1 MVDGNSWD
9 ESRSGGNGRGSRGA
23 DGYAG
28 DASYTSGASGAS
40 SRDVIF
46 DRVPPHDDDAEMAVL
61 GGMLMSK
68 DAIGEVSQM
77 IDVTDFYQPKHQTI
91 YEAIITLFSGSQPV
105 DVVLVATPND
115 DHKELSIRAM
125 RAGKHVLCE
134 KPVMMTSKDLE
145 DVLAVAKET
154 GKVFYPRQNRRWDKD
169 YLTMKKVFDEKLIGN
184 VFHIESRYHGS
195 RGIPGD
201 WRGVKEKGGGMMFD
215 WGVHLLDRIVLM
227 VPEKIKKV
235 YAKMT
240 HVTNNEVDDGFIMN
254 MVFESGIT
262 ATVEVGTC
270 NFITLPHWYLCG
282 DQGTAEIKDFRDPGR
297 MVILRSWEDK
307 DATPILMGEGLSKT
321 MAPRNPDSVDE
332 LPLPDL
338 QYDRNQLYSNLCDVV
353 LGKAQQIVTGEEA
366 LRVLRLMEAALE
378 SDEKGIVVDFE

>member
-1 MVDGNSWD
+1 MIDGK
-9 ESRSGGNGRGSRGA
+9 
-23 DGYAG
+23 
-28 DASYTSGASGAS
+28 
-40 SRDVIF
+40 V
-46 DRVPPHDDDAEMAVL
+46 AVAVVGC
-61 GGMLMSK
+61 GGMGGGHAVAIATGSGQALWMTDGSK
-68 DAIGEVSQM
+68 GRELLPGD
-77 IDVTDFYQPKHQTI
+77 TDLTTKMVLAGTYDIKEDRQEWARKQGFFTYNSFEDI
-91 YEAIITLFSGSQPV
+91 LADERV

-125 RAGKHVLCE
+125 RAGKNVLCE
-134 KPVMMTSKDLE
+134 KPVMMNSKDLE
-145 DVLAVAKET
+145 DVLEVAKET

-169 YLTMKKVFDEKLIGN
+169 YLTMKKVYDEKLIGN

-201 WRGVKEKGGGMMFD
+201 WRGIKEKGGGMMFD

-240 HVTNNEVDDGFIMN
+240 HVTNDEVDDGFIMN

-297 MVILRSWEDK
+297 MVVLRSWEDK

-321 MAPRNPDSVDE
+321 MAPRNADSVDD
-332 LPLPDL
+332 LPLPDI
-338 QYDRNQLYSNLCDVV
+338 QYDRNQLYSNVCDVV
-353 LGKAQQIVTGEEA
+353 LGKAEQIVKNEEA

-378 SDEKGIVVDFE
+378 SDEKGIAVNFE